1 MRVMNQSQ
9 NENRC
14 RFSGFKTL
22 LASISC
28 LVCFQALGDCPQLDI
43 SSEGASCISNLLKL
57 GVFVE
62 ENRKLKTTT
71 RAAYA
76 EQGNDIYEITWPDGC
91 PRATA
96 GKTDVLGVLD
106 DFATQCNQNP
116 GYYPTGTGGQ
126 NCSPT
131 MHGCAN
137 PPSVITC
144 SNVNS
149 IINTCKQSIDQRN
162 EDRCNSVATIISD
175 GSSSA
180 NTIDPTKLG
189 CRSGYLQKIWQT
201 QCKENR
207 TTQIMLSA
215 SNIKNGWDC
224 TKGCSADL
232 CIKLQEIQ
240 SYADNYYCTLKSLE
254 QYGSISDVSRN
265 GDTVSVTICGKT
277 KQYTVTNFSGST
289 PDCPD
294 SSSATTYV
302 TE

>member
-1 MRVMNQSQ
+1 MNQSQ

-28 LVCFQALGDCPQLDI
+28 LVCLQALGDCPQLDV

-57 GVFVE
+57 GVFGE
-62 ENRKLKTTT
+62 EFKKLKTTS
-71 RAAYA
+71 RAAYV
-76 EQGNDIYEITWPDGC
+76 ELGIGGYWITWPDDC
-91 PRATA
+91 PKATV
-96 GKTDVLGVLD
+96 GKADFLGVLD
-106 DFATQCNQNP
+106 DFATQCTQNP
-116 GYYPTGTGGQ
+116 KYYPTGTGGQ

-131 MHGCAN
+131 MHGCGYYDN
-137 PPSVITC
+137 PQVITC
-144 SNVNS
+144 RNVKS
-149 IINTCKQSIDQRN
+149 IINKCKQQKEKN
-162 EDRCNSVATIISD
+162 EDSLCNSVATIISD

-201 QCKENR
+201 QCKETK

-232 CIKLQEIQ
+232 CTKLQEIQ
-240 SYADNYYCTLKSLE
+240 SWADNYYCTLKSLE

-277 KQYTVTNFSGST
+277 KQYTVTNFSSGT
-289 PDCPD
+289 PDCTD
-294 SSSATTYV
+294 S
-302 TE
+302 

>member
-1 MRVMNQSQ
+1 MNQSH
-9 NENRC
+9 NENRY

-62 ENRKLKTTT
+62 ENWKLRTT
-71 RAAYA
+71 RGDVAAN
-76 EQGNDIYEITWPDGC
+76 QGIDVHKITWPDGC
-91 PRATA
+91 PRPTA

-116 GYYPTGTGGQ
+116 KYYPTGTGGQ

-131 MHGCAN
+131 MHGCDLE
-137 PPSVITC
+137 PTLITC
-144 SNVNS
+144 SNVKS
-149 IINTCKQSIDQRN
+149 IINTCMQ
-162 EDRCNSVATIISD
+162 NSVDKRREYKCDNIAATISD

-201 QCKENR
+201 QCKETK

-232 CIKLQEIQ
+232 CTKLQEIQ

-277 KQYTVTNFSGST
+277 KQYTVTNLSRGT
-289 PDCPD
+289 PDCTD
-294 SSSATTYV
+294 S
-302 TE
+302 